1 MNMNQ
6 ELIDAF
12 LSRNVWTMID
22 FCTQYDCDAE
32 VFLELSNRFQGVD
45 RAEFVDSRAFLNGF
59 IHDELANDINN
70 FENVSLTIQ
79 QCRVPFYRC
88 GASGSLDLNSTVLRH
103 IGHFLW
109 SSDVYENNFRNLV
122 FTRIFS
128 FSDMLGKAMGNGFAS
143 LRNAGASQ
151 ELIERGKELVSLR
164 DTVGNIIALPRG
176 RVGDMY
182 FIKYL
187 TDHCSNR
194 FDLLLD
200 KMLYALG
207 DGDSEYRNLINANQ
221 WYFNG
226 GVEGF
231 LANHVLD
238 SFRTDMGDAFGM
250 EIFHRDESQTDAHSY
265 LLKAEKYIDAA
276 IKTIRSRSQ
285 QIVSL
290 LGKSLKDA

>member
-32 VFLELSNRFQGVD
+32 VYLELCD
-45 RAEFVDSRAFLNGF
+45 RYRTGSVDSRDFLNGF

-79 QCRVPFYRC
+79 QCGDTFYKS
-88 GASGSLDLNSTVLRH
+88 GASGSLDLNSTALRH
-103 IGHFLW
+103 IGHFVW
-109 SSDVYENNFRNLV
+109 SSDVYENNFNNLV

-128 FSDMLGKAMGNGFAS
+128 FSDILGRAMANGFAS

-151 ELIERGKELVSLR
+151 ELIGRGKELVSLR

-176 RVGDMY
+176 RMGNLY
-182 FIKYL
+182 FIRYL
-187 TDHCSNR
+187 ADHCSNR
-194 FDLLLD
+194 FDLLLG
-200 KMLYALG
+200 KVLPALEG
-207 DGDSEYRNLINANQ
+207 RDSECRNLISANQ

-226 GVEGF
+226 GVKGF
-231 LANHVLD
+231 LADHLLD

-265 LLKAEKYIDAA
+265 LLKAEKYINAA
-276 IKTIRSRSQ
+276 IKTIRSRSR

-290 LGKSLKDA
+290 LDKSLRNT